1 MATIAEG
8 GLFPPIIDNYM
19 PAFNIETVKSSGL
32 SINFDLS
39 PYNSTLSA
47 IKSYHISITRQSNYE
62 SIFDKNKY
70 PLGIY
75 ANNFTPVPSS
85 ESCTETI
92 EWSKFNKTQINYNE
106 YYKVQV
112 RLSKETLTS
121 AEIQGGV
128 DLSTHLTDEDNLSS
142 FSEWSTV
149 CLIRFIAPPVFK
161 LDANGQAFGGQSG
174 VVLTS
179 SMMMLSGVYEKNAST
194 SVLDNE
200 NPLLH
205 NGNNDLEYLA
215 SYGVQIISNDNVVF
229 DSGDM
234 ELNTHNI
241 NSINYTVPYY
251 FEPTSGGERDYS
263 LRLYYTTANLYQGEV
278 TYSFNVDYSSESW
291 GDQGN
296 PVSEI
301 TSLDTVIGKV
311 NVNILPLEPATI
323 IAEGSKVT
331 IRRGCEDNNFTIWD
345 TVYSKVVPTNT
356 TMIDFNDFTIESGVI
371 YKYEINYTIS
381 DTTYTIVEGPII
393 SVFDHAFLT
402 GEGTQLCVKFNP
414 NVGSY
419 KRNVSDSVVNTI
431 GGKYPY
437 ITRNGAMDYKSFSLS
452 GTIAYEMDVEHQFTS
467 RSAIYGDW
475 IDVYGSYFVNHFYN
489 QRNDRVTQRKFREMV
504 EDFLYDDFPKLFRST
519 PEGNI
524 LVRITDVNLTPN
536 NQLGRMI
543 YDFNCIATEIGD
555 CTIDNYKL
563 YQIQDFGDE

>member
-85 ESCTETI
+85 ESRTETI
-92 EWSKFNKTQINYNE
+92 EWSKFNKAQINYNE

-112 RLSKETLTS
+112 RLSKKILTS

-128 DLSTHLTDEDNLSS
+128 DLSTHLTDEDNLKE

-149 CLIRFIAPPVFK
+149 CLIRFIAPPIFK
-161 LDANGQAFGGQSG
+161 LDANGQTFGGQSG
-174 VVLTS
+174 VILTS

-194 SVLDNE
+194 SILDNE

-263 LRLYYTTANLYQGEV
+263 LRLYYTTVNLYQGEV

-301 TSLDTVIGKV
+301 TSLDSVIGKV
-311 NVNILPLEPATI
+311 NINILPLEPATT

-331 IRRGCEDNNFTIWD
+331 IRRGCENNNFTIWD
-345 TVYSKVVPTNT
+345 TVYSKVVPANT

-402 GEGTQLCVKFNP
+402 GESTQLCVKFNP
-414 NVGSY
+414 NVGGY

-467 RSAIYGDW
+467 RSEIYGDW

-543 YDFNCIATEIGD
+543 YDFSCTATEIGD